1 MKIQIPLTTSVLP
14 PLQAAAI
21 TSNPIEWLR
30 VKDIVAIYHIG
41 RTTVFSLIR
50 SGVIRSVSLKKKGNI
65 RGIRLIS
72 KTDFDQ
78 YLASLSATAEGQS
91 KEVNP

>member
-1 MKIQIPLTTSVLP
+1 MKSTTTSVPLP
-14 PLQAAAI
+14 HQAAAI
-21 TSNPIEWLR
+21 TINPPEWLR
-30 VKDIVAIYHIG
+30 VKDAVAIYRIG

-50 SGVIRSVSLKKKGNI
+50 TGIIRSVSLKKKGNI
-65 RGIRLIS
+65 RGLRLIS

-78 YLASLSATAEGQS
+78 HLASLSATAEGQS